1 MSSAHRPAS
10 LSPKHHPDQMAA
22 APPGVQLEIQRLY
35 VKQQST
41 QTPNAPDIFQQE
53 GKPETT
59 VEMKIDHRELTD
71 SRFEVTLTF
80 HITMKLQQQT
90 ALRCEV
96 QQAGVFRLSDCPLD
110 QRRAVLEGYCPG
122 ILHPYA
128 RKVVADLVWN
138 AGFLPI
144 TLPPIDFEQARRQRE
159 NPAPGT
165 STTTPAE
172 AETALASTV
181 SPVH

>member
-1 MSSAHRPAS
+1 MSAS
-10 LSPKHHPDQMAA
+10 HPNPSHNPELNQEQAAVSPL
-22 APPGVQLEIQRLY
+22 GVQLEIQRLY
-35 VKQQST
+35 VKQQSA

-53 GKPETT
+53 GKPETL
-59 VEMKIDHRELTD
+59 VEMKIDHRELAD
-71 SRFEVTLTF
+71 SRFEVTLAF

-96 QQAGVFRLSDCPLD
+96 QQAGIFRISDCPAD
-110 QRRAVLEGYCPG
+110 QRRALLEGYCPG

-128 RKVVADLVWN
+128 RKVIADLVWN

-159 NPAPGT
+159 KNT
-165 STTTPAE
+165 STLSTIQ
-172 AETALASTV
+172 AETEADQSSAF

>member
-1 MSSAHRPAS
+1 MSAS
-10 LSPKHHPDQMAA
+10 HQDQRAA
-22 APPGVQLEIQRLY
+22 SPPGVQLEIQRLY
-35 VKQQST
+35 VKQQSA
-41 QTPNAPDIFQQE
+41 QAPHAPDIFQQE
-53 GKPETT
+53 GKPETL
-59 VEMKIDHRELTD
+59 VEMKIDHRELAD

-80 HITMKLQQQT
+80 HITMKFQQQT

-96 QQAGVFRLSDCPLD
+96 QQAGVFRVSDCPAD
-110 QRRAVLEGYCPG
+110 QLRALLEGYCPG

-159 NPAPGT
+159 KNASAL
-165 STTTPAE
+165 STIQ
-172 AETALASTV
+172 AETEAAQSSVL